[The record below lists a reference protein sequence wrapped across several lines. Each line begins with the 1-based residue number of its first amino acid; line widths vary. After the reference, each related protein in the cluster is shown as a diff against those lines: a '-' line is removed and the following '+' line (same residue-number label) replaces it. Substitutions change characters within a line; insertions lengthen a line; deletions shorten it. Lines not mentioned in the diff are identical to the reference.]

1 MLSLCFVSFKV
12 KDVIA
17 LYIKIQKLQNTL
29 IQQHNCFFFFYS
41 GGKYIF
47 LLLRSLR
54 KVKKILGQ
62 HFYILLTLGIKNIFI
77 VQKKNN

>member
-29 IQQHNCFFFFYS
+29 IQQHNCFFFFLLWRQIHIFTIKKLKESQENSWSTLLYS
-41 GGKYIF
+41 IDFRDKKY
-47 LLLRSLR
+47 
-54 KVKKILGQ
+54 
-62 HFYILLTLGIKNIFI
+62 FYCA
-77 VQKKNN
+77 KNNN